1 MNVNIPF
8 ILLSEGFILHERVLP
23 RDGDILPRLERIDRV
38 LAATRSMPSIQR
50 LCLTEES

>member
-23 RDGDILPRLERIDRV
+23 RDGDILPRLERIGCLQPR
-38 LAATRSMPSIQR
+38 AACPAFNV
-50 LCLTEES
+50 CA